1 MAKTLVIVES
11 PAKAKSIS
19 KFLSKQYQ
27 VKASLGHLRDL
38 PKSQIGVDIDNDFE
52 PKYIAIRGRGDLVKD
67 LKTAVKAAD
76 KVLLASDPDREG
88 EAIAWHLTHLL
99 SLDPKENHRVEFNE
113 ITKKTIQN
121 AIKNPRK
128 IDYNRVD
135 AQQARRVLDRLVGY
149 KLSPLLWRKVKKGL
163 SAGRVQSVTVRLI
176 CDREE
181 EIRNFQ
187 AEEYWTLSAEL
198 LCQGGSF
205 AAKLIHKNGK
215 KITIANGEEMEQ
227 VLRELEKTEFIV
239 FEVKTKEKTK
249 QPAPPFTTSS
259 LQQEGYRKLNFSPKK
274 TMMLAQQLYEGID
287 LGKAGTIGLITYMRT
302 DSVRVSDDARAE
314 AKELII
320 SNYGNKFY
328 PDEPRKYTAKGR
340 TQEAHETI
348 RPTSVF
354 RTPDSIKEYLNR
366 DQLKLYRLIWERFI
380 ASQMSSAVFDT
391 IVVDVGAGNYTFRAN
406 ASTIKFPGYLTVY
419 EESLD
424 TPDKQDNEENCFQG
438 NLYQGQLLDLV
449 RLIDKQH
456 FTEPPPRYSE
466 ASLVKKLEEEG
477 IGRPSTYAPT
487 IETIQTRGYVIRDE
501 KKLAPTELGEIVIAL
516 LKEHFPE
523 IVDLE
528 FTANMEKKL
537 DDIEEGQ
544 VSWKSIIREFY
555 IPFADTLIKAEEKI
569 GKIKVEDEV
578 SDEICEHCGRNMVIK
593 MGRFGKFLACPG
605 FPDCKNA
612 RPLLEEIGVK
622 CPKCGDVL
630 VVRRSKKG
638 RKFYG
643 CRKYPECDFIAWE
656 KPSPYPCPKCGSLMS
671 EKYSKNV
678 IKYICTNKNCR
689 YITEK
694 NEAGSELTK
703 KENID

>member
-19 KFLSKQYQ
+19 KFLSRQYQ

-38 PKSQIGVDIDNDFE
+38 PKSQIGVDIENDFE

-99 SLDPKENHRVEFNE
+99 GLDPEKDSRVVFNE

-128 IDYNRVD
+128 IDYNKVD

-163 SAGRVQSVTVRLI
+163 SAGRVQSVAVRLI

-181 EIRNFQ
+181 EIRNFEP
-187 AEEYWTLSAEL
+187 EEYWTLSAEL
-198 LCQGGSF
+198 LCRGGSF
-205 AAKLIHKNGK
+205 VAKLIHKNGK
-215 KITIANGEEMEQ
+215 KINITNGEEMAQ
-227 VLRELEKTEFIV
+227 VLRELENAVYKV
-239 FEVKTKEKTK
+239 VEVKTKEKKK
-249 QPAPPFTTSS
+249 QPSPPFTTSS
-259 LQQEGYRKLNFSPKK
+259 LQQEGYRKLSYSPKK

-302 DSVRVSDDARAE
+302 DSVRVSAE
-314 AKELII
+314 AQAEARELII
-320 SNYGNKFY
+320 SNYGKEYY
-328 PDEPRKYTAKGR
+328 PDEPRKYAAKGR
-340 TQEAHETI
+340 AQEAHETI

-354 RTPDSIKEYLNR
+354 RTPDSIKQYLTR

-391 IVVDVGAGNYTFRAN
+391 ILVDVGAGDYTFRAH
-406 ASTIKFPGYLTVY
+406 ASTLKFPGYLTVY
-419 EESLD
+419 EESSD
-424 TPDKQDNEENCFQG
+424 NPDKQENEESCFQG
-438 NLYQGQLLDLV
+438 DLHQGQLLELA
-449 RLIDKQH
+449 RLEEKRH
-456 FTEPPPRYSE
+456 FTEPPPRYTE

-501 KKLAPTELGEIVIAL
+501 KKLVPTELGEIVIAL

-523 IVDLE
+523 IVDIE

-555 IPFADTLIKAEEKI
+555 TPFADTLNKAEEKI
-569 GKIKVEDEV
+569 GRIKVEDEV
-578 SDEICEHCGRNMVIK
+578 SDVICERCGRNMVVK

-612 RPLLEEIGVK
+612 RPLLEEVGVK
-622 CPKCGDVL
+622 CPKCEDVL

-671 EKYSKNV
+671 EKYSKYGL
-678 IKYICTNKNCR
+678 KYTCTNKNCR
-689 YITEK
+689 YTVGDKEIET
-694 NEAGSELTK
+694 NLTK
-703 KENID
+703 KQNID